1 MPTISIIEEPKQL
14 ILSSSLFFFV
24 FLSVKPAA
32 NEAETPK
39 ITVPAPNT
47 EHCEEENPRGV
58 KMVLKQAPKDMKTPS
73 TSVKITSKILKL
85 RSENALPIVWQKFL
99 SSGSFVAT
107 SEGGKSG
114 AVLIKMTNGIEIT
127 VMKMACTRSIWY
139 RF

>member
-1 MPTISIIEEPKQL
+1 
-14 ILSSSLFFFV
+14 
-24 FLSVKPAA
+24 
-32 NEAETPK
+32 
-39 ITVPAPNT
+39 
-47 EHCEEENPRGV
+47 
-58 KMVLKQAPKDMKTPS
+58 MVLKQAPKDMKTPS